1 MTYMTSFENK
11 NVLRE
16 STFNKLITHKL
27 VFKTTLATQTLLTT
41 ERLNVLNEL
50 RELVLFMGLYS
61 CVGQILP

>member
-1 MTYMTSFENK
+1 MTYMTSFKKTNI
-11 NVLRE
+11 LRE
-16 STFNKLITHKL
+16 STFNKLITHKR

-61 CVGQILP
+61 YVGQILP